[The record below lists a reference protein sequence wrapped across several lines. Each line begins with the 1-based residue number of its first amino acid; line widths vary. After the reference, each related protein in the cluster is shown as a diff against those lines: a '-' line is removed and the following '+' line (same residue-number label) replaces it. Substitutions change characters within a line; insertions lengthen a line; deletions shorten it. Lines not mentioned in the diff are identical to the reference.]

1 MPYLKAAS
9 GSFLQVYSF
18 SVVEFS
24 VGHRPVLRTE
34 LCAKRSKPNSLIFGN
49 LRYVGTMAALDLEGS
64 PGRISLVSEGEKLS
78 YPHVKLT
85 SQGVTTVQLLE
96 PKSLTSA
103 LLTSSPI
110 LCSHLP

>member
-1 MPYLKAAS
+1 MC
-9 GSFLQVYSF
+9 SF

-24 VGHRPVLRTE
+24 VGHRPVLGTE
-34 LCAKRSKPNSLIFGN
+34 LCAKRSKPNSLLLGN

-64 PGRISLVSEGEKLS
+64 PGRISLALEGEKLS
-78 YPHVKLT
+78 HPHVKLT
-85 SQGVTTVQLLE
+85 SRGVTAVQRLE

-110 LCSHLP
+110 LCSHLLE